1 MTPHDADDPLLGILA
16 ALPPVLPDEATA
28 LELRARCR
36 ARLERP
42 PRLAA
47 VVVEPAAVAAVS
59 AMYAWQI
66 LRLAVR

>member
-1 MTPHDADDPLLGILA
+1 VNSHDIDDPLLRALA
-16 ALPPVLPDEATA
+16 ALPPVPPHEGRS

-42 PRLAA
+42 PRLPPVAL
-47 VVVEPAAVAAVS
+47 EPAAVACAS

-66 LRLAVR
+66 VRIVLR